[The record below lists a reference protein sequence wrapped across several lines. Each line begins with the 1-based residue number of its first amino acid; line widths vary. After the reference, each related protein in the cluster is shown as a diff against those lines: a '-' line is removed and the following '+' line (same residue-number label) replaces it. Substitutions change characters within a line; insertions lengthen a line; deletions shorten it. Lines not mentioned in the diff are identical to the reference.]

1 MCQGTGFQNSSNMNN
16 KKCDTLGL
24 SFVYFIWIWYC
35 VLIDRL
41 PDIIRDKGDKY
52 RAKLRFSRADF
63 ELIIDATLLNRD
75 RVIFSIVCFY
85 F

>member
-1 MCQGTGFQNSSNMNN
+1 MCQGTRFQNCSNINN

-24 SFVYFIWIWYC
+24 LFVNFIWIWYC

-41 PDIIRDKGDKY
+41 ADIIRDNGDKY
-52 RAKLRFSRADF
+52 WVKLRFTRADF
-63 ELIIDATLLNRD
+63 ELIDDATLLNRD